1 MTPCE
6 SGLLIGCILGVSV
19 TLLVLVAVYVRAES
33 AHHEAELHRAWQR
46 EVSRDA

>member
-19 TLLVLVAVYVRAES
+19 TLLLVLVAVYVRAEW
-33 AHHEAELHRAWQR
+33 AHHEAELHRAWER
-46 EVSRDA
+46 EVSR